1 MIVPLWARHM
11 LVTRSFDCHPEGR
24 EATEGSPALRS
35 MELLDA
41 GLPNQSPRLK
51 SHHLHSE
58 HEHLRRSFLLT
69 IPAGGTAR
77 RQDGSFG
84 E

>member
-11 LVTRSFDCHPEGR
+11 LGTSSFDWHPEGR
-24 EATEGSPALRS
+24 EAAEGSPALRTV
-35 MELLDA
+35 ELLDA

-51 SHHLHSE
+51 SHHLHGE

-69 IPAGGTAR
+69 IPVGGTPR
-77 RQDGSFG
+77 HQDDNFG